1 MSRLEPMK
9 EAWRKIWSAV
19 RGAIPSD
26 HVGRLSPATRFGIG
40 VIGIYLLVALL
51 APWLAPFRESQI
63 FATPAAPWGRPFL
76 LGTDQLGRDILT
88 RLIYGTRNTI
98 GIAVA
103 ATSLSFVMGVTV
115 GSILS
120 LVGGWLDQVL
130 SRFVD
135 ILMSIPSLIFS
146 LVLLSM
152 FGTGVSKLIVLIAM
166 VDAIYVVRISRAIAS
181 NLISMEYVEVA
192 RLRGEGLL
200 SIFFREILPNAL
212 PTLVVEAGLRFCFV
226 FLTIA
231 SLSFLGVGVQP
242 PTADLG
248 SMVREN
254 ASLIGF
260 ADFDPWSALAALIP
274 AFAIAI
280 LTVAVN
286 IVVDDYVRRA
296 SGMQE

>member
-1 MSRLEPMK
+1 MLVTVQGSIRTRI
-9 EAWRKIWSAV
+9 ARSWSL
-19 RGAIPSD
+19 PTL
-26 HVGRLSPATRFGIG
+26 VGVV
-40 VIGIYLLVALL
+40 VIVTYLLVALL
-51 APWLAPFRESQI
+51 APWLAPFNESQI
-63 FATPAAPWGRPFL
+63 FDTPALPWGRPFL
-76 LGTDQLGRDILT
+76 LGTDQLGRDILS
-88 RLIYGTRNTI
+88 RLIYGARNTI
-98 GIAVA
+98 GIALA
-103 ATSLSFVMGVTV
+103 ATCLSFVIGVTV

-130 SRFVD
+130 SRFID

-152 FGTGVSKLIVLIAM
+152 FGTGVTKLILLIAI
-166 VDAIYVVRISRAIAS
+166 VDAIYVIRISRAISS
-181 NLISMEYVEVA
+181 NIIAMEYVEVA

-200 SIFFREILPNAL
+200 SIFFREILQNAL

-242 PTADLG
+242 PTADWG

-280 LTVAVN
+280 LTIAVN
-286 IVVDDYVRRA
+286 IVVDGYVRHA
-296 SGMQE
+296 SDLNE